1 MYPSHTLLQFGG
13 KKMADVNELQEVA
26 SEARTREDKR
36 IGLTM
41 AVVAVLLAVSTML
54 GHRTHTESVL
64 MQTRATD
71 QWAFYQAKNIRA
83 HMYEAN
89 SELATIAGAPGA
101 KVAKDFKERGE
112 KQRTD
117 AENIRKEA
125 EKLEAETQAV
135 ERKAAHYDLSEIFFE
150 IAIVLCSISLLSGSK
165 LYWRLSFISTA
176 IGILIAVRGAWL
188 H

>member
-1 MYPSHTLLQFGG
+1 M
-13 KKMADVNELQEVA
+13 ELDEVKELHEVA
-26 SEARTREDKR
+26 SEARTRSDKQ

-83 HMYEAN
+83 HMYEADAQMAAA
-89 SELATIAGAPGA
+89 LGAQGAAG
-101 KVAKDFKERGE
+101 DFKSRGD

-117 AENIRKEA
+117 AENIRAEA
-125 EKLEAETQAV
+125 EKLEAETQAT

-150 IAIVLCSISLLSGSK
+150 IGIVLCSISLLSGSG
-165 LYWRLSFISTA
+165 LFWRLSFISTA
-176 IGILIAVRGAWL
+176 VGILIATRGAWL